1 MPGSRV
7 SDIGRKA
14 DMVVVAA
21 RYDSTVGRLV
31 QAQAYE
37 RHGAVWTD
45 LILVDRQDLLDRLG
59 SRRRVYAGAV
69 TPGIPGDFSVRGR
82 LRLQGSNGRA
92 VLALGTAPVGRD
104 ELGVPIF

>member
-21 RYDSTVGRLV
+21 RYDPAVGRLL

-45 LILVDRQDLLDRLG
+45 LILVDRQGLLDRLG
-59 SRRRVYAGAV
+59 TRQRVYAGAV
-69 TPGIPGDFSVRGR
+69 MPDIPGDFSVRGR
-82 LRLQGSNGRA
+82 LSLQGRNGRA
-92 VLALGTAPVGRD
+92 VVVLGTAPGARD